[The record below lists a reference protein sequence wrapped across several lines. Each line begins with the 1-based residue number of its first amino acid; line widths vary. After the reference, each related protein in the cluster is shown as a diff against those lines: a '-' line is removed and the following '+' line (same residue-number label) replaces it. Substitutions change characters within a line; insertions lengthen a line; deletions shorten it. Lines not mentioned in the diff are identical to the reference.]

1 MITRLLIAGAALV
14 GLLLTWRS
22 FVIGAD
28 AETGKIRRD
37 TQPLLYWSYMAAMCA
52 VVLVFLYFAA
62 FGTFS

>member
-1 MITRLLIAGAALV
+1 MITRLLIAVAALV
-14 GLLLTWRS
+14 GLFLTWRS

-37 TQPLLYWSYMAAMCA
+37 TRPLLYWSYMAAMC
-52 VVLVFLYFAA
+52 VGVLVLFYFAA